1 MKKRIIPLV
10 LLSLSLLCGCTDR
23 SSPAKEGE
31 AQEVVQAAV
40 SDEHLNNLWKDFAKK
55 TEKGDVT
62 SFLVGEFYV
71 SNGYTAY
78 FDGRGSV
85 TMIAPDDTHVAGT
98 YSMKQ
103 KNGKNATVTVDLGQG
118 SQDYAYALIS
128 SDGGFTL
135 TDSADNLLVFVLKT
149 YD

>member
-1 MKKRIIPLV
+1 MKQSIIPIV
-10 LLSLSLLCGCTDR
+10 LLSLSLLSGCTDR
-23 SSPAKEGE
+23 SEPAESSEPEEVME
-31 AQEVVQAAV
+31 AAIF
-40 SDEHLNNLWKDFAKK
+40 DEQLNLWKQSAKK

-85 TMIAPDDTHVAGT
+85 TMIAPDGSYAAGT
-98 YSMKQ
+98 YAMKA
-103 KNGKNATVTVDLGQG
+103 KSGKNATVIVNLGQG
-118 SQDYAYALIS
+118 EQEYAYTLIS

>member
-1 MKKRIIPLV
+1 MQKKLIAIALF
-10 LLSLSLLCGCTDR
+10 SLCLLCGCTNR
-23 SSPAKEGE
+23 SAPAENAKPE
-31 AQEVVQAAV
+31 EVVEAAV
-40 SDEHLNNLWKDFAKK
+40 SDEQLNLWKNYAKK
-55 TEKGDVT
+55 TAKGDIT

-85 TMIAPDDTHVAGT
+85 TMIAPDGSYVAGS
-98 YSMKQ
+98 YSMKS
-103 KNGKNATVTVDLGQG
+103 KSGKNATVTVDLGQG
-118 SQDYAYALIS
+118 KQEYAYTLIS

-135 TDSADNLLVFVLKT
+135 TDPADNLLVFVLKT